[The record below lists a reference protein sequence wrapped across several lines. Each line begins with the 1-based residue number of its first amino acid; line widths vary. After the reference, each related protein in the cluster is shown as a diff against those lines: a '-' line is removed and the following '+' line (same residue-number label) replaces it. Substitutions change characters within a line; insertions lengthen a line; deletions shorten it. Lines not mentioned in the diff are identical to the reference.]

1 MAYQDL
7 KDDFDQLQI
16 NAKNYVKA
24 AGNYYRLMIFKI
36 LTKSATLFV
45 KFALLAICLM
55 MFVLFSSIALS
66 FYLGKV
72 FDNYCYGFLTVSAF
86 YLIIALILSLIKI
99 SVIEGSVLRKF
110 SEIFFN
116 D

>member
-7 KDDFDQLQI
+7 KDDIDQLQK

-24 AGNYYRLMIFKI
+24 AGNYYRLVIFKI
-36 LTKSATLFV
+36 LTKSASLFV

-55 MFVLFSSIALS
+55 MFILFSSIALS

-72 FDNYCYGFLTVSAF
+72 FDNYCYGFLTVSGI
-86 YLIIALILSLIKI
+86 YLVIALILSMVKI
-99 SVIEGSVLRKF
+99 SIIEGGVLRKF

-116 D
+116 E